1 MTELQEGPTT
11 AQTGAQADPLALD
24 EDTAVG
30 RNVYQAGERLRS
42 RPGDGSLSRSER
54 EQRLIPPHSLTWKYF
69 GDRRTF
75 LTILRTAGLE
85 NMWPQL
91 GQAVSDH
98 SQVFGDKASFAER
111 GARSRRIIGSLVYA
125 APEDA
130 KKIAVKIRNYHKS
143 LKGDMPRGETYHAIN
158 PETYYWAHVTF
169 FEAIYNWVD
178 HFGRRPL
185 TRAEKEQIFEESKE
199 WFSLYGVDDSAQ
211 PETYDAFVEYLADVF
226 ENELIS
232 TTVSR
237 YTFGFASKPLPPPP
251 GMHPLAKK
259 LVWPRVTALVRLLN
273 VGALEPVLRDRLGLT
288 WTEDDERSFGRVSR
302 VLRVFSVV
310 YDRLPLRFRYHADT
324 VAAFEREGVNP
335 DRITLQSA
343 RSALAASRAAAAGR
357 TAEVVP

>member
-1 MTELQEGPTT
+1 MTELQERPTT
-11 AQTGAQADPLALD
+11 AQIDEEAGPPALD
-24 EDTAVG
+24 TDTAVG
-30 RNVYQAGERLRS
+30 RNVYQAGERLHS

-54 EQRLIPPHSLTWKYF
+54 VQRPIPPNSLTWKYF

-98 SQVFGDKASFAER
+98 SQVFGDKANFAER
-111 GARSRRIIGSLVYA
+111 GARSRRIIGTLVYA
-125 APEDA
+125 TPEDA
-130 KKIAVKIRNYHKS
+130 KKIAVKIRNYHKT
-143 LKGDMPRGETYHAIN
+143 LKGDMPQGHTYHAIN

-211 PETYDAFVEYLADVF
+211 PQTYDEFVAYLADVF

-251 GMHPLAKK
+251 GTHPVVEKY
-259 LVWPRVTALVRLLN
+259 VWPRVAALVRLLN
-273 VGALEPVLRDRLGLT
+273 VGALEPILRDRLELV
-288 WTEDDERSFGRVSR
+288 WTEDDERNFARVSR
-302 VLRVFSVV
+302 FMRAFSVV
-310 YDRLPLRFRYHADT
+310 YDRLPLRFRFHPDT
-324 VAAFEREGVNP
+324 VAAFEREGIDP
-335 DRITLQSA
+335 ADITLESA
-343 RSALAASRAAAAGR
+343 RTALAASRAAFAAR
-357 TAEVVP
+357 SAEVVP

>member
-1 MTELQEGPTT
+1 MTELHERPTT
-11 AQTGAQADPLALD
+11 AQIGGEADPLPLD
-24 EDTAVG
+24 QDTAVG
-30 RNVYQAGERLRS
+30 RNVFQAGARLRS

-54 EQRLIPPHSLTWKYF
+54 EQRPISPHSLTWKYF

-125 APEDA
+125 SPEEA
-130 KKIAVKIRNYHKS
+130 QKIAVKIRNYHKS
-143 LKGDMPRGETYHAIN
+143 LKGDMPQGETYHAIN

-211 PETYDAFVEYLADVF
+211 PETYDEFVAYLADVF

-232 TTVSR
+232 TSVSR

-273 VGALEPVLRDRLGLT
+273 VGALEPVLRDRLELT
-288 WTEDDERSFGRVSR
+288 WTKDDERRFRRVSQF
-302 VLRVFSVV
+302 LRTFAIV
-310 YDRLPLRFRYHADT
+310 YDRLPLRYRFHPDT
-324 VAAFEREGVNP
+324 VSAFEREDINP
-335 DRITLQSA
+335 NDITLESA
-343 RSALAASRAAAAGR
+343 RSALAASRAAFTAR
-357 TAEVVP
+357 TAEASS